1 VNGRVPATPRR
12 LREARARGEV
22 AHAPMLTAAA
32 ALGGGAIAIAATAR
46 PAAARLIALARQA
59 WGAAAG
65 GAATGG
71 ASAGGAATAA
81 GDAARELAAT
91 LLGLVGPVAA
101 AAFGAAL
108 IVGLAQTRFN
118 FAWGALGRR
127 RDEPEPWAATSFAAA
142 AALVLL
148 FVAGGR
154 ALFAALARS
163 DGTAAAASVT
173 AAALGSLGARAI
185 VIVALAGLGELAWR
199 RAQLAEALSMSR
211 AEAERE
217 RREDEGDPR
226 LRAEQRRRQR
236 ALARDP
242 LVDDVARA
250 GVVVT
255 AEGVAVAL
263 RLVDGSVRV
272 AAAAGDDRLRAQ
284 RIADV
289 ARRLG
294 IAVRA
299 DDELAAALASLPA
312 GAAVPTELQ
321 ARAQAALRA
330 VRRTVTYR
338 A

>member
-1 VNGRVPATPRR
+1 MSGRVPATPRR
-12 LREARARGEV
+12 LREARARGDV
-22 AHAPMLTAAA
+22 AHAPTLTAAA
-32 ALGGGAIAIAATAR
+32 ALAGGAIALGATAR
-46 PAAARLIALARQA
+46 PAAERIVALARAA
-59 WGAAAG
+59 WSDAAATT
-65 GAATGG
+65 AATT
-71 ASAGGAATAA
+71 ATAA
-81 GDAARELAAT
+81 TTTAAGERAHALAGTMLAIAW
-91 LLGLVGPVAA
+91 PVAA
-101 AAFGAAL
+101 AVFGAAL
-108 IVGLAQTRFN
+108 IAGLMQTQFN

-148 FVAGGR
+148 ALGGGR
-154 ALFAALARS
+154 ALVAAWARS
-163 DGTAAAASVT
+163 DSAAATASVT
-173 AAALGSLGARAI
+173 AAALASLAARA
-185 VIVALAGLGELAWR
+185 VAVVALAGLAELAWR
-199 RAQLAEALSMSR
+199 RAQWAEALSMSR

-250 GVVVT
+250 GLVVT

-263 RLVDGSVRV
+263 RLVDGAVRV
-272 AAAAGDDRLRAQ
+272 AAASDDRLRAQ

-299 DDELAAALASLPA
+299 DDALAVALGAQPA
-312 GAAVPTELQ
+312 GATVPAELQ
-321 ARAQAALRA
+321 ARAFAALRA
-330 VRRTVTYR
+330 VRRASTTV

>member
-1 VNGRVPATPRR
+1 MSGRVPATARR

-22 AHAPMLTAAA
+22 AHAPTLTAAA
-32 ALGGGAIAIAATAR
+32 ALAGGALALAATAR
-46 PAAARLIALARQA
+46 PAAARLVALARAA
-59 WGAAAG
+59 WSGAGMEAG
-65 GAATGG
+65 ARSLAT
-71 ASAGGAATAA
+71 
-81 GDAARELAAT
+81 T
-91 LLGLVGPVAA
+91 LLALAWPVAA
-101 AAFGAAL
+101 ATFGAAL
-108 IVGLAQTRFN
+108 VAGLAQTQFN

-127 RDEPEPWAATSFAAA
+127 RDEPEPWTATSFAAA
-142 AALVLL
+142 AALLL
-148 FVAGGR
+148 LGLAGGR
-154 ALFAALARS
+154 ALVAAVARA
-163 DGTAAAASVT
+163 DGTAAVANVT
-173 AAALGSLGARAI
+173 AAAMASLAARAI
-185 VIVALAGLGELAWR
+185 VIVALAGLAELAWR
-199 RAQLAEALSMSR
+199 RAQLTEALSMSR

-250 GVVVT
+250 GLVVT

-263 RLVDGSVRV
+263 RLVDGVVRV
-272 AAAAGDDRLRAQ
+272 AAASDDRLRAQ

-299 DDELAAALASLPA
+299 DDALVAALGTLAAGATVPA
-312 GAAVPTELQ
+312 ELQ
-321 ARAQAALRA
+321 ARALAALRA
-330 VRRTVTYR
+330 VRRTSTTV

>member
-1 VNGRVPATPRR
+1 MTGRVPPTPRR

-22 AHAPMLTAAA
+22 AYAPTLTAAA
-32 ALGGGAIAIAATAR
+32 ALAGGALALGLTAR
-46 PAAARLIALARQA
+46 PAAARLVALARET
-59 WGAAAG
+59 WGG
-65 GAATGG
+65 
-71 ASAGGAATAA
+71 AA
-81 GDAARELAAT
+81 GDAVVAGQGAASTLAPT
-91 LLGLVGPVAA
+91 LLALAWPVAA
-101 AAFGAAL
+101 AVFAAAL
-108 IVGLAQTRFN
+108 VAGLAQTRFN
-118 FAWGALGRR
+118 FAWGALGRW
-127 RDEPEPWAATSFAAA
+127 RDEPEPWVATSFAAA
-142 AALVLL
+142 AALVLVML
-148 FVAGGR
+148 AGGR
-154 ALFAALARS
+154 TLVAALARA
-163 DGTAAAASVT
+163 DGAAAAASVT
-173 AAALGSLGARAI
+173 ATALGSLAARAL
-185 VIVALAGLGELAWR
+185 VVVALAGLGEFAWR
-199 RAQLAEALSMSR
+199 RAQLTEALSMSR

-255 AEGVAVAL
+255 TEGVAVAL

-272 AAAAGDDRLRAQ
+272 AAAGDERLRAA

-299 DDELAAALASLPA
+299 DDVLAAPLAALPA
-312 GAAVPTELQ
+312 GSTVPPELQ
-321 ARAQAALRA
+321 TRALAALRA
-330 VRRTVTYR
+330 VRRTVTYG

>member
-1 VNGRVPATPRR
+1 VKLPATARR

-22 AHAPMLTAAA
+22 AHAPTLTAAA
-32 ALGGGAIAIAATAR
+32 ALAGGAIALAASAR
-46 PAAARLIALARQA
+46 PAAAHLVALARAA
-59 WGAAAG
+59 WSGAPMQEP
-65 GAATGG
+65 
-71 ASAGGAATAA
+71 
-81 GDAARELAAT
+81 ARS
-91 LLGLVGPVAA
+91 LVSLVLTIAGPVAA

-108 IVGLAQTRFN
+108 VAGLAQTRFN
-118 FAWGALGRR
+118 FAPGALGVR

-148 FVAGGR
+148 GRGSGR
-154 ALFAALARS
+154 ALVAALART
-163 DGTAAAASVT
+163 DGAAAAANVT
-173 AAALGSLGARAI
+173 AAAMASLAARAI
-185 VIVALAGLGELAWR
+185 VMVALAGLGELAWR
-199 RAQLAEALSMSR
+199 RAQLADALSMSR

-242 LVDDVARA
+242 LVDEVARA
-250 GVVVT
+250 GLVVT

-263 RLVDGSVRV
+263 RLVDGVVRV
-272 AAAAGDDRLRAQ
+272 AAASDERLRAQ

-299 DDELAAALASLPA
+299 DDALAAPLAALPA
-312 GAAVPTELQ
+312 GAPVLAELQ
-321 ARAQAALRA
+321 ARALTALRA
-330 VRRTVTYR
+330 VRRTSTTV